1 LRTRYRYRHL
11 PALSAAPQSNGV
23 LMAHEEDVLQLHGEQ
38 EQLLQQ
44 ISRRHA
50 ELPTDALLHGRV
62 LVETQRFND
71 LPTQVEHAYA
81 KRAQLGN
88 EVLEEIQTITGFDH
102 DQPLPD
108 GSRSHALKVITLQH
122 SVFINQPLL
131 TRDDNDVEIAYAY
144 DALRRVVRETV
155 APGDPALEAAR
166 KYTYQLVG
174 RPGGQATQTEED
186 VNGVVT
192 QTRVD
197 GLNRVVERQRQDADN
212 PNLAARVALRP
223 IYRAR
228 YDALGNQ
235 VEQTELDWLDYEGQ
249 APRELPLSRQ
259 FLFDGWG
266 NQYCEIAPDQVRH
279 YDRLDPIGT
288 RLWQGPQQTSWRESA
303 DGAQRTGTTV
313 TWLTLFE
320 EPTRV
325 ERFGT
330 DGVSVSV
337 NQLFYDGLQ
346 RKAREVNARNEV
358 KRFAYDAFDRLA
370 EETLADDNVVHR
382 DYARHS
388 GEDLPVLIRV
398 GDVVLGE
405 QRFDGLDRMTES
417 ITGGRSRQ
425 FSYEHGQVN
434 PSQVRTP
441 AGQLVEYRYL
451 PQLSEEP
458 LMRQITT
465 QQIHTDYEYDGKNA
479 RLQRCEEQGLVLSRA
494 YFSHGEVSRETREY
508 QGQTHT
514 MHYQTSL
521 LGRQLGYLDVMG
533 NLQSYDY
540 DAHGRLTR
548 TALSGITSEFDY
560 DALGRMA
567 RIDTREGD
575 RYLTTTLHH
584 DDFDRE
590 VRRDFDMGGTQQSLT
605 QTYDGEDAIVTKT
618 LSEGS
623 TALRHETFE
632 YDLRARLIRYE
643 CEGSVLPEDPYGKV
657 IQRQL
662 FRFDALDNITRVDTT
677 FAEGVNQARYYFEN
691 EDPAQLSRIEN
702 SHADYPAQIALAYD
716 ADGNLILDEAGRT
729 LEYDGLGRLVGVE
742 APTLIERA
750 FDEHGNLV
758 WDERGRRLT
767 ADANGKLLKVGV
779 PCATTVA
786 VDVQARAGLTP
797 MREADG
803 RLLWCERIAQGAA
816 STYGYDALDRLTS
829 QES

>member
-1 LRTRYRYRHL
+1 KSTSL
-11 PALSAAPQSNGV
+11 
-23 LMAHEEDVLQLHGEQ
+23 
-38 EQLLQQ
+38 
-44 ISRRHA
+44 RHA
-50 ELPTDALLHGRV
+50 ELPTDALLHGRL
-62 LVETQRFND
+62 LVSTQRFNG
-71 LPTQVEHAYA
+71 LPTQVAYAYA
-81 KRAQLGN
+81 KRGQ
-88 EVLEEIQTITGFDH
+88 VLEEVQTITGFDH

-108 GSRSHALKVITLQH
+108 GSRSHVLKIITLQH
-122 SVFINQPLL
+122 SVLINQPLL
-131 TRDDNDVEIAYAY
+131 TRDDNDVEIAYLY

-155 APGDPALEAAR
+155 APGDPDLEATR
-166 KYTYQLVG
+166 KYTYQLVSG
-174 RPGGQATQTEED
+174 PGGQATQTEED

-192 QTRVD
+192 QTLVD
-197 GLNRVVERQRQDADN
+197 GLNRVVARLRQDADN
-212 PNLAARVALRP
+212 PDLALRGQLRP

-266 NQYCEIAPDQVRH
+266 NPYCEIASDQVRH
-279 YDRLDPIGT
+279 FDRLDPIGT

-303 DGAQRTGTTV
+303 DGTLRTGKTV
-313 TWLTLFE
+313 TWLTLFD
-320 EPTRV
+320 EPTRE
-325 ERFGT
+325 ERFDA
-330 DGVSVSV
+330 DGLSQSV

-358 KRFAYDAFDRLA
+358 KQFTYDAFDRLA
-370 EETLADDNVVHR
+370 EETLADDNVVYR

-388 GEDLPVLIRV
+388 GEDLPVRIRV

-405 QRFDGLDRMTES
+405 QRFDGLDRMIES
-417 ITGGRSRQ
+417 NTGGRLRQ
-425 FSYEHGQVN
+425 FSYEPGQIK

-458 LMRQITT
+458 VMRQITS
-465 QQIHTDYEYDGKNA
+465 QQIRTDYDYDGKNA
-479 RLQRCEEQGLVLSRA
+479 RLQRCEEHGQVMSRA
-494 YFSHGEVSRETREY
+494 YFSHGEVRRETREY

-521 LGRQLGYLDVMG
+521 LGRQLGYLDVLG
-533 NLQSYDY
+533 NLQSYEY

-548 TALSGITSEFDY
+548 TALSGITSEFGY
-560 DALGRMA
+560 DALGRMN

-575 RYLTTTLHH
+575 RYLITTLHH

-590 VRRDFDMGGTQQSLT
+590 VRRDFDTGDTRQSLS
-605 QTYDGEDAIVTKT
+605 QAYDGEDSIVTKT

-623 TALRHETFE
+623 TLLRHETFE
-632 YDLRARLIRYE
+632 YDVRARLVRYE

-657 IQRQL
+657 IQRQV
-662 FRFDALDNITRVDTT
+662 FRFDALDNITRVQTT
-677 FAEGVNQARYYFEN
+677 FAEGVNLANYYFEN
-691 EDPAQLSRIEN
+691 EDPVQLSRIEN
-702 SHADYPAQIALAYD
+702 SHADYPAQIDLAYD
-716 ADGNLILDEAGRT
+716 ADGNLIRDEAGRM
-729 LEYDGLGRLVGVE
+729 LKYDGLGRLVRVE
-742 APTLIERA
+742 APAVIESA
-750 FDEHGNLV
+750 FDEDGNSV
-758 WDERGRRLT
+758 WDDRGRRLT
-767 ADANGKLLKVGV
+767 ADASGKLLKVGV
-779 PCATTVA
+779 PSATTVA
-786 VDVQARAGLTP
+786 VDVPSRANLTP

-803 RLLWCERIAQGAA
+803 RLLWCESIAPGEG